1 MIDWKKQLEI
11 VKRGTVSIYSEE
23 ELIQK
28 LKENRPLR
36 IKLGVD
42 PTAPDIHLGHT
53 VVLKKLRLFQDLGH
67 TAILIIGDFT
77 ALIGDPSGKEKT
89 RPQLTLDEIEKNVQT
104 YLAQIG
110 KILNSKTLEIRRNS
124 EWLGKLGMRDILK
137 LTSQVTVA
145 QFIERDDFSIRFGKK
160 MPIGLHEFLYPIM
173 QGYDSVAIKSDVELG
188 GTDQT
193 FNLLVGRDLQR
204 AENITPQVTM
214 THPLLVGLDGTNK
227 MSKSLGNY
235 IGVNDPPNDMFGK
248 TMSIPDKLMKDYYT
262 LLTDIDS
269 AEIET
274 ILKGH
279 PRDAKIRLGK
289 EIVTRYYSQ
298 KDADEAEQRFVQMYS
313 HKEIPENIPVR
324 FIDVEKLPLFKIVT
338 FCNKACSSNQA
349 RSLIEAGAV
358 QVNSEVKKD
367 PLAEITITDGMIL
380 KVGKKNPYYRIKSS
394 NVPIDVPPWTEDPNE
409 KNQKQ
414 A

>member
-1 MIDWKKQLEI
+1 MGNWETQLES
-11 VKRGTVSIYSEE
+11 VKRGAVNIYSEE
-23 ELIQK
+23 ELIGK

-36 IKLGVD
+36 VKLGVD

-53 VVLKKLRLFQDLGH
+53 VVLGKLRKFQDLGH

-89 RPQLTLDEIEKNVQT
+89 RPQLTLDAIEKNVQT
-104 YLAQIG
+104 YLNQIG
-110 KILNSKTLEIRRNS
+110 KILNLKTLELRRNS

-145 QFIERDDFSIRFGKK
+145 QFIEREDFSIRFGKK

-173 QGYDSVAIKSDVELG
+173 QGYDSVAIKADIELG

-235 IGVNDPPNDMFGK
+235 IGVSEPPNEIFGK

-262 LLTDIDS
+262 LLTGIES
-269 AEIET
+269 AEIEN

-279 PRDAKIRLGK
+279 PRDAKMRLGK
-289 EIVTRYYSQ
+289 EIVTKYYS
-298 KDADEAEQRFVQMYS
+298 KRDADEAEQRFIQMYS
-313 HKEIPENIPVR
+313 NKEIPENIPECA
-324 FIDVEKLPLFKIVT
+324 ISEEKLPLSKIVAKCAVCST
-338 FCNKACSSNQA
+338 SKAA
-349 RSLIEAGAV
+349 TLITQGAV
-358 QVNSEVKKD
+358 EINDERMTD
-367 PLAEITITDGMIL
+367 PWKNISVVDGMVI
-380 KVGKKNPYYRIKSS
+380 KVGKKNPYYRIKKS
-394 NVPIDVPPWTEDPNE
+394 
-409 KNQKQ
+409 
-414 A
+414 

>member
-28 LKENRPLR
+28 LKENRSLR
-36 IKLGVD
+36 VKLGVD

-67 TAILIIGDFT
+67 TAVLIIGDFT

-89 RPQLTLDEIEKNVQT
+89 RPQLTTDEIEKNVQT

-110 KILNSKTLEIRRNS
+110 KILNPKTLELRRNS
-124 EWLGKLGMRDILK
+124 EWLGKLGMQEILK
-137 LTSQVTVA
+137 LTSLVTIA
-145 QFIERDDFSIRFGKK
+145 QFIERDDFSIRFNKK

-173 QGYDSVAIKSDVELG
+173 QGYDSVAIKADIELG

-204 AENITPQVTM
+204 AEGITPQVTM

-235 IGVNDPPNDMFGK
+235 IGVNDPPNEMFGK

-289 EIVTRYYSQ
+289 EIVTRYYSK
-298 KDADEAEQRFVQMYS
+298 KDADEAEQRFIQMYS
-313 HKEIPENIPVR
+313 HKEVPENIPECV
-324 FIDVEKLPLFKIVT
+324 IEQEQLPASKIVAK
-338 FCNKACSSNQA
+338 CAACSTSHA
-349 RSLIEAGAV
+349 ASLITQGAV
-358 QVNSEVKKD
+358 EINDERMTD
-367 PLAEITITDGMIL
+367 PWKNISVEDGMVI
-380 KVGKKNPYYRIKSS
+380 KIGKKNPYYRIKRT
-394 NVPIDVPPWTEDPNE
+394 I
-409 KNQKQ
+409 
-414 A
+414 